1 MLKRHLGKVHTAN
14 KDEAT
19 GEEWEGDVKR
29 KKKKLVQRMDI
40 DVITGKTYN
49 SLASSR
55 LNDPTSN
62 VLRCPHPLT
71 PGSTPPLRPPV
82 TKEYVSSR
90 VYDLRRHLK
99 AEHGV
104 TVDKEVVDDKI
115 DVEISELSILP
126 LFIREGST
134 GTWTKTSIKDALYT

>member
-1 MLKRHLGKVHTAN
+1 
-14 KDEAT
+14 
-19 GEEWEGDVKR
+19 
-29 KKKKLVQRMDI
+29 MDI